1 MARAD
6 FYSTFR
12 GENRPSGMVITDYRE
27 TIRTLEKL
35 DRDYVA
41 QMRKNFRQIAAPVQ
55 TEIKNAIPSKRNPP
69 IRGMEQVHFGRVAWG
84 TDHQAE
90 GYPRPKPAKSAL
102 IQVPRVRKNSKYAKQ
117 SIVRVVVGAPGTV
130 LADMAGSSNKY
141 TGRYEITRLYDYMYT
156 TPDGR
161 KVPGKRKHRINGQG
175 QAFISALNAALGR
188 PSRFV
193 WTAAKKK
200 LPAAQRAMRFEI
212 RKVNLRLE
220 RKLR

>member
-69 IRGMEQVHFGRVAWG
+69 IRGMQQVHFGRVAWG

-102 IQVPRVRKNSKYAKQ
+102 IRSQEFAKTLSK
-117 SIVRVVVGAPGTV
+117 P
-130 LADMAGSSNKY
+130 SS
-141 TGRYEITRLYDYMYT
+141 
-156 TPDGR
+156 
-161 KVPGKRKHRINGQG
+161 Q
-175 QAFISALNAALGR
+175 
-188 PSRFV
+188 
-193 WTAAKKK
+193 W
-200 LPAAQRAMRFEI
+200 
-212 RKVNLRLE
+212 
-220 RKLR
+220 